1 MEQKDTYTLKELY
14 DNLDIPISALGRKGN
29 INEGTVSRIRD
40 GYPARRSTMVR
51 LLRAFSEVYSRPITF
66 DNVSGIQIEDKHQIK
81 RVESVPVPP
90 KQETMPYEMPKN
102 EGPLLPIVETKKR
115 TWNQPAKKAGYFPDG
130 AIGIADFAKAHGVP
144 YSTLYGHML
153 TGLGG
158 GMIGTHTN
166 TIPQNETIAYTER
179 VKPNRPKEK
188 ERYLTQEQQKSAL
201 EFWKKYHVD
210 YSECDQAECPCKK
223 GE

>member
-1 MEQKDTYTLKELY
+1 MYTLKELY

-66 DNVSGIQIEDKHQIK
+66 DNVSGIQIEDKHIVK
-81 RVESVPVPP
+81 RVEQKPSPSVNTPTINAVSQTEVSQNQP
-90 KQETMPYEMPKN
+90 T
-102 EGPLLPIVETKKR
+102 IAKKR
-115 TWNQPAKKAGYFPDG
+115 TWNQPPKKADYFPDG
-130 AIGIADFAKAHGVP
+130 AIGIADFAKAHSVP

-158 GMIGTHTN
+158 GLIGTHTN

-179 VKPNRPKEK
+179 VKPSRPKEK
-188 ERYLTQEQQKSAL
+188 ERYLTSDQQRAAL
-201 EFWKKYHVD
+201 EFWKRHDVAFT
-210 YSECDQAECPCKK
+210 ECDQAGCSCHNK